1 MKVMYGMISPGQ
13 VSKRPMLR
21 QMLNSEPTIE
31 IGGNIATA
39 SAPDRITVL
48 PAKSSRASA

>member
-1 MKVMYGMISPGQ
+1 MS
-13 VSKRPMLR
+13 
-21 QMLNSEPTIE
+21 NSEPTIE

-39 SAPDRITVL
+39 SAPERITAL

>member
-1 MKVMYGMISPGQ
+1 
-13 VSKRPMLR
+13 MLR
-21 QMLNSEPTIE
+21 HMSNSEPTIE

-39 SAPDRITVL
+39 SAPDRITAL